1 MAIFFVTLYVPA
13 YGLPHLVPVADK
25 PALTGVQ
32 IDSLQQKLRNDL
44 AAARTPADSVPI
56 LYNLLDLSI
65 STGHPSKYIY
75 SLIETAFRAGDTES
89 ALDGVRNL
97 ANLFVRNDSILDIA
111 MEYARCAPAGDDRD
125 QTVCFIRLMK
135 NQHNINYADKV
146 HKSAHLQELLRQ
158 VSLNPPQDIY
168 DRIVLIHALCLHLT
182 EVAEGDL
189 LTEHVEKLNEL
200 INTLPSEH
208 HVLSNAFYIWASM
221 IYTRNGHPNEAIAAS
236 TRMLDE
242 IDWLDGRNR
251 RIGRIYRSYD
261 DSRYQLYT
269 RILENY
275 KGLND
280 EELELYHDKALE
292 MVSRSQRVAGT
303 YAHNPMP
310 CIFYS
315 FAKKDYPVAY
325 DLLKTALDYD
335 RTGSYRRR
343 IYLHMF
349 IEAARAIGKDSE
361 LSAVY
366 PEYLALLEDELNSRQ
381 QERYRELQ
389 VLYEVNDIRTEN
401 LKLQKEQQRSHKQLW
416 QTVAWICCGVIILL
430 ALFVVTLWRLNRRK
444 TQLARRLKA
453 SNLALRNES
462 RSLREAEEQ
471 LRQAR
476 DEAQRANNLKT
487 EFINNMSHEVKTPLQ
502 AIQEF
507 SQIIIENV
515 DDARRP
521 YVEQFADRLLL
532 NCDLVNT
539 IVNDVL
545 QLAELHNNTLKI
557 KNGNYSAKN
566 ICDNALA
573 NMRLHLH
580 DGVSLRLD
588 PASVDFII
596 RTDNHRL
603 MQILDNLL
611 GNALKFTAKGTVT
624 LSCTKSDDN
633 RHAIFTVTDTGIGIS
648 ADQKEMIFE
657 RFTKLDNSTSGV
669 GLGLTI
675 SRMLATLMR
684 GTLELDTAY
693 TGGAR
698 FILTLPLD

>member
-1 MAIFFVTLYVPA
+1 MAIIFVTLFVPA

-135 NQHNINYADKV
+135 NQHNINYADNV

-189 LTEHVEKLNEL
+189 LTEHVGKLNEL

-221 IYTRNGHPNEAIAAS
+221 IYTRNGHPDEAIAAS
-236 TRMLDE
+236 TRLLDE

-292 MVSRSQRVAGT
+292 
-303 YAHNPMP
+303 
-310 CIFYS
+310 
-315 FAKKDYPVAY
+315 
-325 DLLKTALDYD
+325 
-335 RTGSYRRR
+335 
-343 IYLHMF
+343 
-349 IEAARAIGKDSE
+349 
-361 LSAVY
+361 
-366 PEYLALLEDELNSRQ
+366 
-381 QERYRELQ
+381 
-389 VLYEVNDIRTEN
+389 
-401 LKLQKEQQRSHKQLW
+401 W
-416 QTVAWICCGVIILL
+416 
-430 ALFVVTLWRLNRRK
+430 
-444 TQLARRLKA
+444 
-453 SNLALRNES
+453 
-462 RSLREAEEQ
+462 
-471 LRQAR
+471 
-476 DEAQRANNLKT
+476 
-487 EFINNMSHEVKTPLQ
+487 
-502 AIQEF
+502 
-507 SQIIIENV
+507 
-515 DDARRP
+515 
-521 YVEQFADRLLL
+521 
-532 NCDLVNT
+532 
-539 IVNDVL
+539 
-545 QLAELHNNTLKI
+545 
-557 KNGNYSAKN
+557 
-566 ICDNALA
+566 
-573 NMRLHLH
+573 
-580 DGVSLRLD
+580 
-588 PASVDFII
+588 
-596 RTDNHRL
+596 
-603 MQILDNLL
+603 
-611 GNALKFTAKGTVT
+611 
-624 LSCTKSDDN
+624 
-633 RHAIFTVTDTGIGIS
+633 
-648 ADQKEMIFE
+648 
-657 RFTKLDNSTSGV
+657 
-669 GLGLTI
+669 
-675 SRMLATLMR
+675 
-684 GTLELDTAY
+684 
-693 TGGAR
+693 
-698 FILTLPLD
+698 

>member
-1 MAIFFVTLYVPA
+1 MAIIFVTLSLAAYGVPHIVPA
-13 YGLPHLVPVADK
+13 TDK
-25 PALTGVQ
+25 PALTAAQ
-32 IDSLQQKLRNDL
+32 IDSLQHKLGNDL

-56 LYNLLDLSI
+56 LYNLFDLSL
-65 STGHPSKYIY
+65 SVGHPNKYVY

-97 ANLFVRNDSILDIA
+97 ANINVRNDSILDIA

-125 QTVCFIRLMK
+125 QTVCFIRLMQ
-135 NQHNINYADKV
+135 NQHNIHYADNV
-146 HKSAHLQELLRQ
+146 HKSAHLQDLLRQ

-189 LTEHVEKLNEL
+189 LTEYVGKLNE
-200 INTLPSEH
+200 IIKTLPSEH
-208 HVLSNAFYIWASM
+208 HVLSNAFYIWASL
-221 IYTRNGHPNEAIAAS
+221 IYTRNGHHDEAIAAS
-236 TRMLDE
+236 SRMLDE

-261 DSRYQLYT
+261 DSRYLLYT

-275 KGLND
+275 KSLND

-292 MVSRSQRVAGT
+292 MVGRSQRVAGT
-303 YAHNPMP
+303 YARNPMP

-325 DLLKTALDYD
+325 DLLKTALDHD
-335 RTGSYRRR
+335 RTSSYRRR
-343 IYLHMF
+343 IYLKMF
-349 IEAARAIGKDSE
+349 IDAAHAIGKDSE
-361 LSAVY
+361 LTAVY
-366 PEYLALLEDELNSRQ
+366 PEYLALLEEELDSRQ

-389 VLYEVNDIRTEN
+389 VLYEVNDMRTEN
-401 LKLQKEQQRSHKQLW
+401 LRLQKEQQRSHKQLW
-416 QTVAWICCGVIILL
+416 QTIAWIFCGVIILL
-430 ALFVVTLWRLNRRK
+430 AVFVVTLWRLNRRK
-444 TQLARRLKA
+444 TQLARRLKT
-453 SNLALRNES
+453 SNMALRNES
-462 RSLREAEEQ
+462 RSLREAKEQ
-471 LRQAR
+471 LREAR
-476 DEAQRANNLKT
+476 DEAQRANNLKI

-507 SQIIIENV
+507 SQMIIENV
-515 DDARRP
+515 DEARRP

-557 KNGNYSAKN
+557 KNGNYSAKT

-580 DGVSLRLD
+580 DGVSLQFD
-588 PASVDFII
+588 PASADFII

-624 LSCTKSDDN
+624 LSCAQSADK

-648 ADQKEMIFE
+648 ADQKEAIFE
-657 RFTKLDNSTSGV
+657 RFTKLDNSTPGV

-675 SRMLATLMR
+675 SRMLATLMG
-684 GTLELDTAY
+684 GTLVLDTTY
-693 TGGAR
+693 SGGAR